1 MATVTIYL
9 RDDLGRAL
17 SYAELDANFQN
28 IKDVI
33 ENLGIDDLSDVV
45 IAGPNEGDILVWNN
59 TTLQWENTQDLKGI
73 YTLNQLFVTGMT
85 QNSSPNYF
93 VSFNST
99 TGEYSY

>member
-45 IAGPNEGDILVWNN
+45 ISGPNEGDSLERYHWTVG
-59 TTLQWENTQDLKGI
+59 KHPR
-73 YTLNQLFVTGMT
+73 
-85 QNSSPNYF
+85 S
-93 VSFNST
+93 
-99 TGEYSY
+99 